1 MASIN
6 DTPQGSTLF
15 PEGLVNMSMERRQQV
30 ILQAAQVIAESFVD
44 INFSKKDS
52 FCCHFREQRLKC
64 LLNCYRLFCK

>member
-52 FCCHFREQRLKC
+52 
-64 LLNCYRLFCK
+64 LLSLPRAKVEMPPQLLQAFL